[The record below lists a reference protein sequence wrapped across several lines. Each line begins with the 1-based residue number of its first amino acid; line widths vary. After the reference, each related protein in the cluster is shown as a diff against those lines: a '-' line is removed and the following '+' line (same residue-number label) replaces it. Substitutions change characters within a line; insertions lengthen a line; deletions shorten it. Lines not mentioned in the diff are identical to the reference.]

1 MEVFSEMVELLA
13 SLSTKAKTLDEVSVA
28 MLAKHIMVELLIDNK
43 KQLHIAETDLYSCL
57 RVLNGE
63 ASGARTQ
70 DLLLKRELLY
80 QLS

>member
-1 MEVFSEMVELLA
+1 MKYL
-13 SLSTKAKTLDEVSVA
+13 
-28 MLAKHIMVELLIDNK
+28 K
-43 KQLHIAETDLYSCL
+43 KQERKRSCFSIE
-57 RVLNGE
+57 NGE